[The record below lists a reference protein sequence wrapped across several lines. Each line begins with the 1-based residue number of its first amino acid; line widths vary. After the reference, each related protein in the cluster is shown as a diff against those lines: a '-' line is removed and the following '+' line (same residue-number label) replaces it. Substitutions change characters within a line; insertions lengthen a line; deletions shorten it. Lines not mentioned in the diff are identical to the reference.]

1 MALSIKGYLMIG
13 YIVLIIIVYL
23 SFKYSFK
30 VKRNMETFKENGM
43 STLAIYL
50 LNFSSLLYIISI
62 LAFIFPIS
70 WLTNFLQLFLAYLL
84 ILPSIYLGYVISSK
98 MEKVGLELAAKGAR
112 IADAIMW
119 LGVGLS
125 VFITGNR
132 LVELVLIQQV

>member
-1 MALSIKGYLMIG
+1 MIG

-125 VFITGNR
+125 VFITGNI
-132 LVELVLIQQV
+132 LVELFLIQQV